1 MRKFAS
7 SNKLLYIFYEILGT
21 FLLTFTYHMCGIIG
35 CFNVMF
41 VISFLSWDLSSAH
54 FNFAI
59 TLGES
64 IFDLLKSD
72 ERNVI

>member
-1 MRKFAS
+1 MKRFFT
-7 SNKLLYIFYEILGT
+7 SNKLLFIFYEILGT
-21 FLLTFTYHMCGIIG
+21 FMLTYAYNMSGILG
-35 CFNVMF
+35 CINVSF
-41 VISFLSWDLSSAH
+41 VISFLSWDLSSSH

-59 TLGES
+59 TLGEC